1 MAAWDI
7 LSFHGK
13 IKLNQL
19 STWDFPLLDFAKLMV
34 DISAV
39 VFDKKKLM
47 PGGGY
52 PFVWGLT
59 ISSKKAVPRFISILL
74 LMTSYDS
81 ICYNCNMSILESAS

>member
-34 DISAV
+34 DIIYLQL
-39 VFDKKKLM
+39 FLIKKKAKLM

-52 PFVWGLT
+52 LFVWGLT
-59 ISSKKAVPRFISILL
+59 ISSKKAGPRFISILL
-74 LMTSYDS
+74 LMTSYD
-81 ICYNCNMSILESAS
+81 LL

>member
-39 VFDKKKLM
+39 VFDKKKADA
-47 PGGGY
+47 
-52 PFVWGLT
+52 WWW
-59 ISSKKAVPRFISILL
+59 VPVCMGI
-74 LMTSYDS
+74 
-81 ICYNCNMSILESAS
+81 NN

>member
-34 DISAV
+34 DIIYLQL
-39 VFDKKKLM
+39 FLIKK
-47 PGGGY
+47 
-52 PFVWGLT
+52 
-59 ISSKKAVPRFISILL
+59 SKTDAWWWVPVCMGI
-74 LMTSYDS
+74 
-81 ICYNCNMSILESAS
+81 NN